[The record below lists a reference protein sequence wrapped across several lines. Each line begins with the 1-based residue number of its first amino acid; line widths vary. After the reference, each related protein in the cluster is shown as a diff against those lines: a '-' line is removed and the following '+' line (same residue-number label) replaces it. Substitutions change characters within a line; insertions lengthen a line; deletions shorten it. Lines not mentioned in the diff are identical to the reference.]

1 MLGIQHPEGKDE
13 TDWSAFD
20 IADGIFV
27 IICRIYYKHFAIHNP
42 IYAILP

>member
-20 IADGIFV
+20 IADGTYPYNSHTKDCASIF
-27 IICRIYYKHFAIHNP
+27 
-42 IYAILP
+42 